1 MIDLKTKFP
10 RMFSLIEDIEF
21 CERENH
27 AIYAMCLTIDNHEKA
42 LQQRWNENVDYV
54 VFQQILDSDG
64 NFRVYYKGG
73 DAYCH
78 GVTRMLENLLNL
90 KTIGIYNE

>member
-10 RMFSLIEDIEF
+10 RMFSLIEDIE
-21 CERENH
+21 CSERENH

-42 LQQRWNENVDYV
+42 LEQRWNENVDHL

-64 NFRVYYKGG
+64 NIRVYYKGG
-73 DAYCH
+73 DEYCH
-78 GVTRMLENLLNL
+78 GVTRMLENLLKN
-90 KTIGIYNE
+90 IGLIL